1 VRVPRRSWRDP
12 RLLFGIAI
20 IAVSVLTGARV
31 LGSADDTVAVW
42 AVRADV
48 AAGTVLRAG
57 DVERQRVR
65 FPDAEVAAR
74 YVPAADA
81 LPDGALAGHAL
92 RAGELLPRSALDT
105 TRTESLAEVPLA
117 VPADAVPATLRAG
130 ALVDVWVTPVRGAG
144 AAPPAATRV
153 FEEVRVVALPEAAA
167 ALGPSTTRQVIIG
180 VAQADRRLAAALA
193 QLADGTAVVV
203 KRG

>member
-1 VRVPRRSWRDP
+1 
-12 RLLFGIAI
+12 
-20 IAVSVLTGARV
+20 VSVLTGARV

-48 AAGTVLRAG
+48 AAGAMLRAG

-74 YVPAADA
+74 YVPATDP
-81 LPDGALAGHAL
+81 LPDGTFARHAL
-92 RAGELLPRSALDT
+92 KAGELLPRSALGAS
-105 TRTESLAEVPLA
+105 RTGTLAEVPLA
-117 VPADAVPATLRAG
+117 VPAGAVPASLRVG
-130 ALVDVWVTPVRGAG
+130 ALVDVWVTPARGAG
-144 AAPPAATRV
+144 AAPPGATRV

-180 VAQADRRLAAALA
+180 VASADDHRLADALA